1 MEQTREPLFTPD
13 AGKIVGKAVGLTQA
27 ALASDAGK
35 AVRSVIAQGPDGLM
49 QHLSQ
54 AAQKHTHDPVTQA
67 RLLLAEQSQNFD
79 VMRSAI
85 GKIGTSLAHL
95 NETESQAQHPHATAV
110 LNAQAEA
117 IQGLTLLVLKGQQ
130 VQTELINAVDG
141 QAARAGSSGMPKWIY
156 YMMGAMMVWS
166 MLGMI
171 F

>member
-1 MEQTREPLFTPD
+1 MDPSREPVFTPD
-13 AGKIVGKAVGLTQA
+13 AGKLVGKAVGLTQA

-35 AVRSVIAQGPDGLM
+35 AVQSVIAQGPQGLM

-54 AAQKHTHDPVTQA
+54 AAKTPAHDPVTQA
-67 RLLLAEQSQNFD
+67 RVLMAEQSQHFD

-85 GKIGTSLAHL
+85 GKIGASLAHI
-95 NETESQAQHPHATAV
+95 NEMEPEGQHPQTTA
-110 LNAQAEA
+110 LFNAQAEA
-117 IQGLTLLVLKGQQ
+117 IQGLTLLILKGQQ
-130 VQTELINAVDG
+130 VQTELITAIDG
-141 QAARAGSSGMPKWIY
+141 QAARTGAQSMPKWIY